1 MTIPGTEPPGR
12 YPWLMIINRVRSLT
26 GIAALALS
34 LTFTFAPQAA
44 AAARA
49 ASGPAQSTQSA
60 QSDAAT
66 CPTPADHLYDAADRD
81 IELERI
87 APVPSWRSNCDELF
101 RSDGRGPDIVFAEGF
116 RAKDIATG
124 QYDLAAYVADNQPS
138 PFVST
143 SYDHDLYKKWK
154 SAWNYYI
161 DAPGGI
167 DVNATIGYGH
177 KYASQMEVAFP
188 GGIERSFI
196 VGVCPVDRATKTEI
210 LAGCERNPNYVP
222 WRGVPAAFPA

>member
-1 MTIPGTEPPGR
+1 
-12 YPWLMIINRVRSLT
+12 MINTRVRSLT

-34 LTFTFAPQAA
+34 LTVAFAPQAA
-44 AAARA
+44 GAAQA
-49 ASGPAQSTQSA
+49 ASQAQAAHAA
-60 QSDAAT
+60 QTDAAS
-66 CPTPADHLYDAADRD
+66 CPVPADHLYDAAEHDVD
-81 IELERI
+81 LERI
-87 APVPSWRSNCDELF
+87 SPVPSWRSNCDELF

-116 RAKDIATG
+116 HPKDVVTG
-124 QYDLAAYVADNQPS
+124 RYDLAAYVADNQPS

-154 SAWNYYI
+154 SGWNYYI

-188 GGIERSFI
+188 GGIQSKFV
-196 VGVCPVDRATKTEI
+196 VGVCPVDRVTKSEI
-210 LAGCERNPNYVP
+210 LSGCEHNPYYVP
-222 WRGVPAAFPA
+222 WRGVPAAFPV